1 MEIPAAVVSSP
12 LKSIVTEI
20 IKQVGYDKLKKNF
33 SQNDLC
39 LTLTVDS
46 NFPSL
51 VEEYRQLTRTVMR
64 RELEDVRQA
73 NKNNKSNDLVID
85 WSGSLNELS
94 YSVLTQF
101 RVLHNISVLSQAFI
115 HLLVIMELRCSEDYA
130 LFISQDVIEAY
141 LKIFIEQ
148 IRQRADVNDL
158 GITDYEK
165 TIFKDIFYLFI
176 DHYKKRIRNDASW
189 FLPSRE
195 NLSNIQSI
203 FETISILFQLKIC
216 SNESTIKIHLEEMIK
231 TRLQMDINDSF
242 SIHSFIFQD
251 KNGLQLTNV
260 RKFIEFIEK
269 LTESM
274 LIIKEYQKIF
284 SLVNINYIKTCFF
297 HYNSASDRL
306 TELTKCLL
314 KNMIEYFQVY
324 SKPMIKVTS
333 SIYDPNLI
341 QSSNILL
348 NLYLYLQKIIILFQ
362 DILETEDW
370 QTNIFKFKLIE
381 YHQWFSPIMKFLLEG
396 FAAYIRQAIGRV
408 IEVDNEIV
416 SHEDIHY
423 SQSTMVATNLCIK
436 LYQEWES
443 IDYPDI
449 NIRYTALIKL
459 TNTICE
465 QCQHYAKRTAHKLLE
480 NKYFSDLNRTRSFNV
495 SKKLCIL
502 VNDIEYIKRKLL
514 SFLPNLLNFSTI
526 IDKMNENYDSTG
538 FQQIKVTLERLITT
552 AEYKMNDV
560 IKLIFKRVTTLFFI
574 SLKDKIS
581 KYYEDEKCKKVD
593 SMKDVHQYIDQEIL
607 YKFYEGLESVQYFLI
622 ACAIRIKTLQCLT
635 ELLLLHESP
644 DFYERI
650 LQSFD
655 RLTAYFEH
663 VCREESDIPGPSC
676 EEITTFRHILQQFTL
691 STEQLQLIY
700 FQEITQ
706 TYSLVNTL

>member
-1 MEIPAAVVSSP
+1 
-12 LKSIVTEI
+12 
-20 IKQVGYDKLKKNF
+20 
-33 SQNDLC
+33 
-39 LTLTVDS
+39 
-46 NFPSL
+46 
-51 VEEYRQLTRTVMR
+51 
-64 RELEDVRQA
+64 
-73 NKNNKSNDLVID
+73 
-85 WSGSLNELS
+85 
-94 YSVLTQF
+94 
-101 RVLHNISVLSQAFI
+101 
-115 HLLVIMELRCSEDYA
+115 
-130 LFISQDVIEAY
+130 
-141 LKIFIEQ
+141 
-148 IRQRADVNDL
+148 
-158 GITDYEK
+158 
-165 TIFKDIFYLFI
+165 
-176 DHYKKRIRNDASW
+176 
-189 FLPSRE
+189 
-195 NLSNIQSI
+195 
-203 FETISILFQLKIC
+203 
-216 SNESTIKIHLEEMIK
+216 
-231 TRLQMDINDSF
+231 
-242 SIHSFIFQD
+242 
-251 KNGLQLTNV
+251 
-260 RKFIEFIEK
+260 
-269 LTESM
+269 
-274 LIIKEYQKIF
+274 
-284 SLVNINYIKTCFF
+284 
-297 HYNSASDRL
+297 
-306 TELTKCLL
+306 
-314 KNMIEYFQVY
+314 
-324 SKPMIKVTS
+324 
-333 SIYDPNLI
+333 
-341 QSSNILL
+341 
-348 NLYLYLQKIIILFQ
+348 
-362 DILETEDW
+362 
-370 QTNIFKFKLIE
+370 
-381 YHQWFSPIMKFLLEG
+381 
-396 FAAYIRQAIGRV
+396 
-408 IEVDNEIV
+408 
-416 SHEDIHY
+416 
-423 SQSTMVATNLCIK
+423 MVATNLCIK

-706 TYSLVNTL
+706 TYSLYECLTNNGIIVFRTAYEIVNELITIYVHNLPKMDVFGASDPYVVLELLPSTLYPKEDRTNTIKQTLNPEYNQLFQWHRLPLNIVHTSGAVLRLSVWDEDIIKEDDFIGECFIPLTSIESLKNRVSIRDIPVSEVHLRTQDKNTQPRVYELIRNRAKFDQEAARFIKQRFYATTIALRSLLCFIPCDIGFDFHSTAYDEANVGDNEEIN